1 MAQRGCDETRMR
13 SPNSPGTQAAAR
25 SRRAAQKPSRRAR
38 RAPRCGRRTFKK
50 NAHSPVPVCRRF
62 EPALPRPQAALN
74 KSGEPAAA
82 GAVLLF
88 LLFIPIYYM
97 AALRARVLR
106 KSEAGR
112 RTCAGCRAD
121 TGAANA
127 ASVYGRLRRCPAARG
142 GKPGECPGRARFRES
157 DAAGSRLSARQE
169 RAACPRGRRGALVG
183 YGRCAPVWPHG
194 RRGYPGQT
202 QRARAGLAQTT
213 HGGAGLLF
221 PGGSA
226 TIVNCKIREKSP
238 AAPFCGA
245 LSERKEFLC
254 PPIKS

>member
-112 RTCAGCRAD
+112 QARTR
-121 TGAANA
+121 TRGAAHMRRLP
-127 ASVYGRLRRCPAARG
+127 GRHRRRKRGLRLREASPLPRGAGRKNPANAREG
-142 GKPGECPGRARFRES
+142 RGSGKEW
-157 DAAGSRLSARQE
+157 GSWRSL
-169 RAACPRGRRGALVG
+169 GRRGG
-183 YGRCAPVWPHG
+183 PEPVW
-194 RRGYPGQT
+194 RRRRMAVWPP
-202 QRARAGLAQTT
+202 AGVPLPRRKAA
-213 HGGAGLLF
+213 GAVLLF

-226 TIVNCKIREKSP
+226 IIVNCKIREKSP
-238 AAPFCGA
+238 AAPFGGA